1 MRKFYSILMILF
13 ISAALFA
20 DDFSP
25 SGGEFPF
32 LEPETIS
39 DLEEGRTSINI
50 RSNIRDAAVYLNGNF
65 EGKVSLKLKD
75 IMRGQYHLRL
85 ARRGYESKDYTIEVT
100 AGCAQEYY
108 IELTPQKAE

>member
-1 MRKFYSILMILF
+1 MRKFYSVLMILF

-39 DLEEGRTSINI
+39 NLEEGHTSINI

-65 EGKVSLKLKD
+65 EGKVSLRLND

-85 ARRGYESKDYTIEVT
+85 TRKGYITKDYTIEVL
-100 AGCAQEYY
+100 AGCAQEYF
-108 IELTPQKAE
+108 IELTEQKE

>member
-1 MRKFYSILMILF
+1 MRKFYSVLMILF

-39 DLEEGRTSINI
+39 DLEAGHTSINI
-50 RSNIRDAAVYLNGNF
+50 CANIRDAAVYLNGNF
-65 EGKVSLKLKD
+65 EGKVSLRLND

-85 ARRGYESKDYTIEVT
+85 TRKGYITKDYTIEVF
-100 AGCAQEYY
+100 AGCAQEYF
-108 IELTPQKAE
+108 IELTEQKE

>member
-1 MRKFYSILMILF
+1 MRNFFSVLMILF

-65 EGKVSLKLKD
+65 EGKVSLRLND

-85 ARRGYESKDYTIEVT
+85 TRKGYITKDYTIEVL
-100 AGCAQEYY
+100 AGCAQEYF
-108 IELTPQKAE
+108 IELTEQKE